1 MNPKYHYSEDNHIIV
16 CLLTSK
22 GEEFRGIARCSSI
35 DSVNFELG
43 KKLALARAELA
54 IRKRDLEQIRLAKNT
69 VFDTYAD
76 RKTFPEYNCKL
87 WIRWHQDACKMEKLQ
102 LEHIRNIKDQIKN
115 LSNGIME

>member
-1 MNPKYHYSEDNHIIV
+1 MNPKYHHSKDGRTVV

-22 GEEFRGIARCSSI
+22 GEEFRGIARCSSN
-35 DSVNFELG
+35 DPVKVELG
-43 KKLALARAELA
+43 EQLALARAELA

-76 RKTFPEYNCKL
+76 RETFPEYNCKL

-102 LEHIRNIKDQIKN
+102 LEHIRNIKNQIRN